1 MCRSVVQSAPVVPIA
16 LSSVTADVQSAIMRL
31 RIFSR
36 NVRITRRELID
47 SVMVCSGTF
56 RRTPWAA
63 ISLWLLLGLLPF
75 ALTACGASDP
85 TNDAPAKGANAS
97 AAAAIPPTSSG
108 TPIILLF
115 TGRGTSPNDVAALE
129 RILSENHF
137 SYSTASSPQLNGM
150 SEPELRAYRLL
161 MVPGGNFEEIGH
173 GLTSSATAR
182 LRNAIRSGLSYVGMC
197 AGAFFAGNSPYNG
210 LNLTSGVRFTFY
222 AAENRGIR
230 KAAVAVAAAGSPT
243 LDHYWEDGP
252 QLTGWGDVVAKYPDG
267 TPAIV
272 EGTFGDGW
280 VILSGIHPEAPES
293 WRRGMTFTTP
303 ASVDNTYA
311 ATLIDAAVTRRW
323 LAHY

>member
-1 MCRSVVQSAPVVPIA
+1 MIRTFVCMVLVGLTP
-16 LSSVTADVQSAIMRL
+16 
-31 RIFSR
+31 FS
-36 NVRITRRELID
+36 
-47 SVMVCSGTF
+47 
-56 RRTPWAA
+56 
-63 ISLWLLLGLLPF
+63 
-75 ALTACGASDP
+75 LTACGASDS

-97 AAAAIPPTSSG
+97 TAV
-108 TPIILLF
+108 LLF

-129 RILSENHF
+129 HVLSENHV
-137 SYSTASSPQLNGM
+137 SYSTASSPRLNGM
-150 SEPELRAYRLL
+150 SESQVKAYRVL
-161 MVPGGNFEEIGH
+161 MVPGGDFEEIGH

-182 LRNAIRSGLSYVGMC
+182 LRNAIRSGLSYLGMC
-197 AGAFFAGNSPYNG
+197 AGAFFGGNSPYNG

-222 AAENRGIR
+222 AAENRGTR
-230 KAAVAVAAAGSPT
+230 KAPVAIAAAGSPT

-293 WRRGMTFTTP
+293 WRREMTFTTP
-303 ASVDNTYA
+303 ASVDNAYA
-311 ATLIDAAVTRRW
+311 ATLIDAAVNRKW